1 MISLNDEQREHLHE
15 VTHDL
20 MLLSACGNALMA
32 SLICDILGTLYGG
45 VLEATEEETIAASDR
60 ANRQIREKMRLEISE
75 GALH

>member
-1 MISLNDEQREHLHE
+1 MIPLNDEQREHLHE

-20 MLLSACGNALMA
+20 MLLSACSNSFVT

-45 VLEATEEETIAASDR
+45 VLEATEEEIIAASDR
-60 ANRQIREKMRLEISE
+60 ADKQIRAKLQLEAVE